1 MSSGQ
6 QMPPWLQEQIGKMQQ
21 SQQNLQSILAQKQ
34 QVEMENTESER
45 ALEELQKVNDDEH
58 VYKYAGSI
66 LIKSDK
72 KTLIEE
78 LEEKKELSK
87 TKTTVLSK
95 QEERIKASL
104 QEQEKKIQE
113 MLKNPTASAIELEK
127 ISTHLL
133 VELLNDQELMVR
145 RLGLRISELTDMEGQ
160 SEITSYF

>member
-6 QMPPWLQEQIGKMQQ
+6 QMPPWLREQITKMQQ

-45 ALEELQKVNDDEH
+45 ALEELQKANDDDQ
-58 VYKYAGSI
+58 VFKFAGSI

-87 TKTTVLSK
+87 TKTTVLTK
-95 QEERIKASL
+95 QEERIKSSL

-113 MLKNPTASAIELEK
+113 MLKNPTSG
-127 ISTHLL
+127 
-133 VELLNDQELMVR
+133 NNP
-145 RLGLRISELTDMEGQ
+145 SE
-160 SEITSYF
+160 TSS

>member
-1 MSSGQ
+1 MSSDK
-6 QMPPWLQEQIGKMQQ
+6 QMPPWLQEQITKMQQ

-34 QVEMENTESER
+34 QVDMENTESER
-45 ALEELQKVNDDEH
+45 ALEELQKASENDQ
-58 VYKYAGSI
+58 VFKYAGSI

-87 TKTTVLSK
+87 TQITVLSK

-113 MLKNPTASAIELEK
+113 MLKNPTSGNN
-127 ISTHLL
+127 SP
-133 VELLNDQELMVR
+133 Q
-145 RLGLRISELTDMEGQ
+145 
-160 SEITSYF
+160 TSS

>member
-6 QMPPWLQEQIGKMQQ
+6 QMPPWLQEQITKMQQ

-34 QVEMENTESER
+34 QVDMENTESER
-45 ALEELQKVNDDEH
+45 ALEELQKASENDQ
-58 VYKYAGSI
+58 VFKYAGSI

-87 TKTTVLSK
+87 TQITVLSK
-95 QEERIKASL
+95 QEERIKTSL

-113 MLKNPTASAIELEK
+113 MLKNPNAGNNTA
-127 ISTHLL
+127 
-133 VELLNDQELMVR
+133 Q
-145 RLGLRISELTDMEGQ
+145 
-160 SEITSYF
+160 TSS